1 VWTTEAKGS
10 TEVGVFSPVF
20 SLRALSFSLCP
31 YSHLL
36 SPFSSP
42 VDLDSVTFAGNT
54 ALHWAARNGHLDVVN
69 ALLDGG
75 ARLLK
80 LTLLS
85 AT

>member
-1 VWTTEAKGS
+1 M
-10 TEVGVFSPVF
+10 
-20 SLRALSFSLCP
+20 SF
-31 YSHLL
+31 L
-36 SPFSSP
+36 SPGSVFPSLPVITLTLIFSSP

-75 ARLLK
+75 ACLLK